1 VKYQTYVRLLQRVS
15 DDPDVCHWRKKRD
28 ESALI
33 ANIRAKQDIHGC
45 FPCFP
50 WMHIHEYYFHRLIE
64 MGYDMDDE
72 TVRRTAEQLLD
83 YQLPKGGYMKDRCF
97 RCDESILLPSL
108 HGLGMSNQDSFFRH
122 LLKSLKEKQQPD
134 GSWLFRER
142 RSAWYTIE
150 VVAAMQA
157 VDAL

>member
-1 VKYQTYVRLLQRVS
+1 MCQRGGPCVS
-15 DDPDVCHWRKKRD
+15 ESNCIIAGSPWSFACLVQGHLISRD
-28 ESALI
+28 SPI
-33 ANIRAKQDIHGC
+33 AKLAVSMFARFKTEIITH
-45 FPCFP
+45 
-50 WMHIHEYYFHRLIE
+50 
-64 MGYDMDDE
+64 
-72 TVRRTAEQLLD
+72 
-83 YQLPKGGYMKDRCF
+83 GYMKDRCF
-97 RCDESILLPSL
+97 RCDESTLLPSL
-108 HGLGMSNQDSFFRH
+108 HGLGMSNQDSLFRH